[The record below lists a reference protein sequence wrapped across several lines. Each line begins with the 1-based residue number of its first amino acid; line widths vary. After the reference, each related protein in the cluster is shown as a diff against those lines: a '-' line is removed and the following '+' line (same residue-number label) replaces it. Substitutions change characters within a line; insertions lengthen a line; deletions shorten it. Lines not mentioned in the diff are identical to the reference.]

1 MEIVIYIHYNHKL
14 YIFSHEYRIDS
25 TNKKKKETMKKP
37 MCYTYIHIN

>member
-25 TNKKKKETMKKP
+25 TNKKKRNNEET
-37 MCYTYIHIN
+37 YVIYIHTY